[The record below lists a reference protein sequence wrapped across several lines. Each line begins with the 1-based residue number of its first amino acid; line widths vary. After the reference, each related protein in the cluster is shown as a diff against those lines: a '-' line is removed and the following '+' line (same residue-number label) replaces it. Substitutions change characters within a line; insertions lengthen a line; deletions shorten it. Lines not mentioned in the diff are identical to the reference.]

1 MDTPVIAHDLNS
13 QRFSTTIDG
22 ITAYL
27 SYDIVDDQTLDYNHT
42 IVPTALGGRGVASA
56 LAKVALAYADETG
69 KKVIPNC
76 SFIAAYIHKNPQYTT
91 LIA

>member
-13 QRFSTTIDG
+13 RCFSTTIDD

-27 SYDIVDDQTLDYNHT
+27 SYDIVDDQTLDYNRT
-42 IVPTALGGRGVASA
+42 IVPAALGGRGVASA

-76 SFIAAYIHKNPQYTT
+76 SFIAAYIRKNPQYTT